1 MISKSN
7 FYNKYIGPKA
17 IFDPNYIPPQI
28 LHRKK
33 EENSLFSILKDSLSD
48 NFCLN
53 IIYQGIEGIG
63 KKVIINKVLRD
74 IKFKFRHDLDL
85 LEIIVDCKEK
95 NTEELILSLIC
106 ELNKRLKTPIDLNS
120 IIGQNISNLWN
131 LFKLASNK
139 INNNYILI
147 LKNTGYLKPNIFK
160 KLLHHGKESNITI
173 ISTINKILRAST
185 LDFLYE
191 FDLKKKLD
199 YYSYNE
205 LYSILKQRSI
215 LAFPHEIEK
224 ELIEFITDLIFEH
237 FVPVPGKGI
246 NIYRDIYPILKNQ
259 NKIEHTEMLEI
270 CQNHFDNFNISDD
283 FNMLSYIVEED
294 LLTVLFLDNLSNI
307 FLNQSKFYISI
318 NELKEIYEISC
329 ESLDYE
335 KNNIEFK
342 DLIKTFQ
349 SIGIINPSQKT
360 RRKMNYSKTS
370 YDFNSE
376 LYFMTIN
383 PNRLKVIVDTIFNQ
397 LQSLV

>member
-147 LKNTGYLKPNIFK
+147 LKNTGYLKPNMFK

-173 ISTINKILRAST
+173 LSTINKILRAST
-185 LDFLYE
+185 LDLLYE
-191 FDLKKKLD
+191 SDLKKKLD

-246 NIYRDIYPILKNQ
+246 NIYRDIY
-259 NKIEHTEMLEI
+259 
-270 CQNHFDNFNISDD
+270 
-283 FNMLSYIVEED
+283 
-294 LLTVLFLDNLSNI
+294 
-307 FLNQSKFYISI
+307 
-318 NELKEIYEISC
+318 
-329 ESLDYE
+329 
-335 KNNIEFK
+335 
-342 DLIKTFQ
+342 
-349 SIGIINPSQKT
+349 
-360 RRKMNYSKTS
+360 
-370 YDFNSE
+370 
-376 LYFMTIN
+376 
-383 PNRLKVIVDTIFNQ
+383 
-397 LQSLV
+397 